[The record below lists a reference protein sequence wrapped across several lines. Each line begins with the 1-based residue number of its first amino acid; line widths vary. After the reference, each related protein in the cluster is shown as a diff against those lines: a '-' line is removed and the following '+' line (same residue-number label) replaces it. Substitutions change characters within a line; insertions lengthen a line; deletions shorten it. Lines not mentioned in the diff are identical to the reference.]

1 MLFIIANNYYVVL
14 YFLCRLIQSMTM
26 MTITLRPGNTKAKDT
41 CKAKDVLKTEVIDVD
56 RLPDNHE
63 ETDYYQ

>member
-1 MLFIIANNYYVVL
+1 
-14 YFLCRLIQSMTM
+14 MTM
-26 MTITLRPGNTKAKDT
+26 MTITLKTGNTKAKDT

-63 ETDYYQ
+63 ETNYYQ